1 MRLFINAFKQ
11 GIARTFTLPRLS
23 LPLITT
29 LGLTLAAVLTVIAVA
44 NTLLY
49 QPLADINEND
59 LHRVELN
66 LAFNEDLTVP
76 FFSEPRRVAAIKAR
90 YGDDLA
96 WGNIAIDS
104 LPIELGGNEIQVT
117 RLNATAGSP
126 EVLGLSLLNGQSS
139 EIDNVEAGVW
149 ISKALWQSAFGS
161 AEDLSQ
167 QMLRLDGAEYP
178 IFGVFDNLTSLNAVN
193 LSEQPSEQIWQ
204 FRNLQATLES
214 PDAVVLNLGPIT
226 FVRGAKSAL
235 PTPADL
241 EAWFAEYVNKEIGND
256 RARDFLLSKKV
267 TGEVVSYR
275 DSFLGDSRQLVF
287 VLMFAMFSLLV
298 MASLNLL
305 NMFIA
310 HYQSRN
316 KEFAIQMCMGSTVG
330 RLRGLIFTENLPM
343 FLMATILGLIGAG
356 WLIESLPTLAGDNL
370 PLMDQIS
377 LSTSSVMVALALIG
391 VINFIFAMIALLYVD
406 KHALTDSLNSSGKGT
421 PAQQNQMV
429 SKALMIVQL
438 TLACV
443 LLTSASISVKDSFNS
458 AYANLGYSMPNAYEV
473 SMVIGDET
481 WQTSLAEYE
490 QYRGS
495 EWQQLRGDLVE
506 RLGNLGG
513 DVLDINALPLTGNVS
528 MSAFPDPDTG
538 DSVMIRP
545 QMWAEGLLAKFDIE
559 LLAGRDLNQS
569 DTDLP
574 HVLISQSF
582 AVSRAGNEP
591 WQAMV
596 GKELK
601 MGSDPE
607 DIFKVVGIV
616 EDTIPLPGGTLNIDA
631 PEVYYSNPSRIALNR
646 LSAVVIMPQA
656 QELQREDVEQLL
668 NGMDSRLGE
677 VQVESMQ
684 QRWNSVT
691 AATRLNMYVV
701 IGLAILTLVLA
712 AIGVSGL
719 SQMTASQK
727 RYELAV
733 RMATGAKQSRLLRL
747 LLQDSIWMLVF
758 GLGLGVLAA
767 VSSYQYLLIF
777 FASAP
782 AFDWW
787 VTSMINAVLAM
798 VMILSVAL
806 PGWLVI
812 RKDPMR
818 VLREL

>member
-1 MRLFINAFKQ
+1 MRLYSKAFQQ
-11 GIARTFTLPRLS
+11 GIARIFNLPRLS

-49 QPLADINEND
+49 QPLADIDEND
-59 LHRVELN
+59 LYRIELN

-76 FFSEPRRVAAIKAR
+76 FFSEPRRIAAIKKL

-96 WGNIAIDS
+96 WGNIASDTV
-104 LPIELGGNEIQVT
+104 PIELGGNEVQVT
-117 RLNATAGSP
+117 RFNATAGSP
-126 EVLGLSLLNGQSS
+126 ELLGLSLLNGQGSD
-139 EIDNVEAGVW
+139 IDNVEDGIW
-149 ISKALWQSAFGS
+149 ISKALWQSMFGG

-167 QMLRLDGAEYP
+167 QILRLDGTEYP
-178 IFGVFDNLTSLNAVN
+178 IFGVFDNLTSLNSVN
-193 LSEQPSEQIWQ
+193 LSEQSSEQIWQ
-204 FRNLQATLES
+204 FQNLQATLES

-226 FVRGAKSAL
+226 FVRGDKSAL
-235 PTPADL
+235 PTPEDL
-241 EAWFAEYVNKEIGND
+241 ESWFVDYVNAEISND
-256 RARDFLLSKKV
+256 RARDFLLSKAV

-275 DSFLGDSRQLVF
+275 DSFIGDSRQLVF

-316 KEFAIQMCMGSTVG
+316 KEFAIQMCMGSTLG

-343 FLMATILGLIGAG
+343 FLLATTLGLIAAG
-356 WLIESLPTLAGDNL
+356 WLIQSLPTLAGDNL
-370 PLMDQIS
+370 PLVEQIS
-377 LSTSSVMVALALIG
+377 LSTSSVLIALALIG
-391 VINFIFAMIALLYVD
+391 MINFIFAMVALIYVD
-406 KHALTDSLNSSGKGT
+406 KTALTDSLNSSGKGT
-421 PAQQNQMV
+421 PAQQNQLV

-443 LLTSASISVKDSFNS
+443 LLTGASISVKDSFNS
-458 AYANLGYSMPNAYEV
+458 AYANLGYSMPNAFEV
-473 SMVIGDET
+473 SMAIGDET

-495 EWQQLRGDLVE
+495 EWQQLRANLVE
-506 RLGNLGG
+506 RLSNLGG
-513 DVLDINALPLTGNVS
+513 DVIDINALPLSGNVS

-559 LLAGRDLNQS
+559 LLAGRDLNET
-569 DTDLP
+569 DIDLP
-574 HVLISQSF
+574 HVLISRSF
-582 AVSRAGNEP
+582 AIDRAGNEP
-591 WQAMV
+591 WQAMI

-601 MGSDPE
+601 MGTDTE

-631 PEVYYSNPSRIALNR
+631 PEVYYSNPSRIVLNR
-646 LSAVVIMPQA
+646 LSAVVIMPDA
-656 QELQREDVEQLL
+656 QELQREEVEQLL
-668 NGMDSRLGE
+668 VGMDSRLSD
-677 VQVESMQ
+677 VQVDSMQ
-684 QRWNSVT
+684 QRWNTVT

-701 IGLAILTLVLA
+701 MGLAALTLALA

-733 RMATGAKQSRLLRL
+733 CMATGAKQSRLLRL
-747 LLQDSIWMLVF
+747 LLQDSIWMLAF

-767 VSSYQYLLIF
+767 VTSYQYLLTF
-777 FASAP
+777 FNSAP
-782 AFDWW
+782 AFDWM
-787 VTSMINAVLAM
+787 VTSLINLALAI